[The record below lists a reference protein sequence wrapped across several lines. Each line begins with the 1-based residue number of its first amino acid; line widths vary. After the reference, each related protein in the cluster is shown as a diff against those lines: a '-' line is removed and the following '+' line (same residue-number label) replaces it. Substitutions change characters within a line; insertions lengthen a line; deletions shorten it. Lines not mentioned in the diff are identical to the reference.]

1 MVLKI
6 ESSSF
11 RVVAVLWVGAARR
24 NRTEGLMKVQLEM
37 VLQRWELLFNLLV
50 VGQTQQCWPG
60 VTALSWRSTLLSR
73 AIYIDVDSVLL
84 LPFLLSRSNS
94 LPIAPPWCV
103 YRRQAYQRNNRT
115 APTRLLKRDSVRF
128 TRRVSVDQCSLAL
141 TRIVFIASTCYS
153 KKITYHVVF
162 FYVEQSLEL
171 SRVITVW
178 LKEEHLDTPWRQPNK
193 C

>member
-1 MVLKI
+1 MVLKL
-6 ESSSF
+6 ENSSF
-11 RVVAVLWVGAARR
+11 RVVAALWAGAARR

-37 VLQRWELLFNLLV
+37 VLHCCELLFNLLV

-60 VTALSWRSTLLSR
+60 VTALSWRSALLSQ
-73 AIYIDVDSVLL
+73 AVYIDVDSVLL

-115 APTRLLKRDSVRF
+115 APTRLLKRDFVGF

-153 KKITYHVVF
+153 KKNNIPCSF
-162 FYVEQSLEL
+162 FSM
-171 SRVITVW
+171 W
-178 LKEEHLDTPWRQPNK
+178 NK
-193 C
+193 VRN